1 MKTLETNE
9 KAEHLTKEKENTKKN
24 KMNIWELKII
34 KAKIKI

>member
-9 KAEHLTKEKENTKKN
+9 KAERLSKEKENTKKN
-24 KMNIWELKII
+24 KMHIGKLKII